1 MKNKIEAVRR
11 KAKQG
16 RVLYVHGRRTQVQV
30 LCARAGAGRTV
41 TFKEASKK
49 PLVSALHSVHV
60 YVYIWQMSDPL
71 SPESQKF
78 VNDFIKR
85 LRGRECRRKGGGKE
99 RERERA
105 R

>member
-60 YVYIWQMSDPL
+60 YILQMSDPL

-78 VNDFIKR
+78 VDDFINR
-85 LRGRECRRKGGGKE
+85 LRGREYGRKG
-99 RERERA
+99 
-105 R
+105 